1 MKTKLLWIPALA
13 LAWSATG
20 LMAATPTAGAT
31 PPPTKTATTT
41 GTPAPGATAPAPKA
55 VTGLSDMDTNRD
67 NLVSP
72 EEMEAFLRANPGPQ
86 RPRS

>member
-1 MKTKLLWIPALA
+1 MKTPLVWIPALA

-20 LMAATPTAGAT
+20 LMAATPAAGTT
-31 PPPTKTATTT
+31 PAATKTTTT
-41 GTPAPGATAPAPKA
+41 AAAPAPGSTAPAPKA
-55 VTGLSDMDTNRD
+55 VTGLADMDTNRD

-72 EEMEAFLRANPGPQ
+72 EEMEAFLKANPGPQ